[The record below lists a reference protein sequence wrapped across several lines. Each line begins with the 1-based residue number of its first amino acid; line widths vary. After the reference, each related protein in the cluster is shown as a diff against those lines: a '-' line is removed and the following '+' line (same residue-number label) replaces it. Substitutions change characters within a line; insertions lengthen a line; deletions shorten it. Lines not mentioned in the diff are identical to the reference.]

1 MRTFIVR
8 LREEA
13 DGTGRTGAAVLPP
26 LRGVVDDVATG
37 MRATFR
43 NDQELVMAL
52 MAAVGAGPP
61 GPKWSPGAWVPRD
74 PHSDR
79 TDPTRK
85 EN

>member
-13 DGTGRTGAAVLPP
+13 DGAGRAGAAILPP

-61 GPKWSPGAWVPRD
+61 GPTWTSGDWVPRE
-74 PHSDR
+74 PRSDR
-79 TDPTRK
+79 PPSTTE